1 MTSNPGD
8 IYTGDDVLQVMSE
21 KAINR
26 NNAVEQLIRD
36 EFRLQ
41 TVQQPKKIL
50 EIGPGH
56 GEFIN
61 RFQAEDQLT
70 TYIIE
75 KDPQYFQQL
84 STKHQGFQDIEE
96 PADNTFDFVYLIDV
110 LEHIEKDE
118 EILAAIFRKLKPGG
132 KLLIYVPARMELFS
146 AFDKKIGHYRR
157 YHKKE
162 LLQKLQTATF
172 DVNRVQYHDVIGY
185 FAAYYNK
192 WVAKDGALNAK
203 MVGIYDKYLF
213 PVTNNMEKLL
223 PFPIGKSLFAVA
235 TKAE

>member
-1 MTSNPGD
+1 MTSNTSD

-26 NNAVEQLIRD
+26 NNAVEQLIRK
-36 EFRLQ
+36 EFQLLS
-41 TVQQPKKIL
+41 VQQPKKIL

-61 RFQAEDQLT
+61 RFTNDQHLS

-75 KDPQYFQQL
+75 KDPAYFKQL
-84 STKHQGFQDIEE
+84 STQHKGFQDIEE
-96 PADNTFDFVYLIDV
+96 PADNTFDYVYLIDV
-110 LEHIEKDE
+110 LEHIEQDE
-118 EILAAIFRKLKPGG
+118 EILAAIFKKLKPKG

-146 AFDKKIGHYRR
+146 EFDKKIGHYRR

-162 LLQKLQTATF
+162 LQKKLKTAAF

-192 WVAKDGALNAK
+192 WVAKDGVLNAN
-203 MVGIYDKYLF
+203 MVGIYDKWLF
-213 PVTNNMEKLL
+213 PLTNNMEKVL
-223 PFPIGKSLFAVA
+223 PFPIGKSLFAIA
-235 TKAE
+235 TKAG